1 MEQLKEKLKAFLSA
15 KDISTADEFYDDLYF
30 ARFDLGNKIPCYIES
45 TPEIVKAR
53 RTAYQ
58 ALVDKVG
65 SKEAARIDN
74 LLTQSDVRTN
84 EKEYRWFFKQGLKAG
99 YAIHE
104 MLNES
109 ED

>member
-1 MEQLKEKLKAFLSA
+1 MSDMKSKIKAFLEEDC
-15 KDISTADEFYDDLYF
+15 KITADDFYDDLYF
-30 ARFDLGNKIPCYIES
+30 ARFDLGNKIPGYIES

-53 RTAYQ
+53 RIAYL
-58 ALVDKVG
+58 ALVEKVG

-84 EKEYRWFFKQGLKAG
+84 EKEYRWFFKQGVKVG

-104 MLNES
+104 MLHES